1 MNETR
6 TIFLVGK
13 PGSGKGTQAKILSEA
28 TGWKTFAASDELRAF
43 AAKDTPVGNK
53 VKSEMEAGL
62 LVPHWLVQ
70 HLFLEAIFSIRENES
85 VIFDGFSRKVPE
97 AEFIID
103 ALRWMGRPFTLL
115 NLAVSDEEV
124 RHRLDLRK
132 GIEGRV
138 DDSAIEER
146 LKEYRANTDLA
157 IEKFRESGNLI
168 EINGEQSREA
178 IAADIKTAL
187 GIS

>member
-1 MNETR
+1 MDTR

-13 PGSGKGTQAKILSEA
+13 PGSGKGTQAKLLSEK
-28 TGWKTFAASDELRAF
+28 TGWRVITAGDQFRALAAE
-43 AAKDTPVGNK
+43 DTPVGRK
-53 VKSEMEAGL
+53 TKSEIEAGL
-62 LVPHWLVQ
+62 LVPHWFAMY
-70 HLFLEAIFSIRENES
+70 LFLKALFAVDEGES

-97 AEFIID
+97 AELIID

-115 NLAVSDEEV
+115 HLAVSDDEI

-132 GIEGRV
+132 DVEGRA
-138 DDSAIEER
+138 DDNAIEER
-146 LKEYRANTDLA
+146 LKEYREHTDPA

-178 IAADIKTAL
+178 IAVDINTAL
-187 GIS
+187 GV